1 MRNFNNEDL
10 DKYEKMTKNA
20 LQRFKI
26 KTDFSPK
33 MPSVKLSTIAGVFIT
48 SGLAFLAYRIYDYRK
63 YRAER
68 YVDFF

>member
-10 DKYEKMTKNA
+10 DKYEKITKKA
-20 LQRFKI
+20 VQKFKN
-26 KTDFSPK
+26 KVNFSPK
-33 MPSVKLSTIAGVFIT
+33 MPSVKVSTIAGAFIT

-63 YRAER
+63 YRAQR